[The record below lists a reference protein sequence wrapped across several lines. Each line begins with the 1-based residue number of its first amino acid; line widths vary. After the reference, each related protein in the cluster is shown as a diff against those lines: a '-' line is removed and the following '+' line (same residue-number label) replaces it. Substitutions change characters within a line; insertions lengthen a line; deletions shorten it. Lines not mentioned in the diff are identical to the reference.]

1 MSGGLSRS
9 MRRCICVPGD
19 KGNYYLL
26 HTAYDVTAQCF
37 HSTDITDRHTGER
50 LDGGK
55 IERDEIRLG
64 YRAHARWRDLWTG
77 IEAAADYVVRLSPWP

>member
-64 YRAHARWRDLWTG
+64 DRAYARWRDLWTG